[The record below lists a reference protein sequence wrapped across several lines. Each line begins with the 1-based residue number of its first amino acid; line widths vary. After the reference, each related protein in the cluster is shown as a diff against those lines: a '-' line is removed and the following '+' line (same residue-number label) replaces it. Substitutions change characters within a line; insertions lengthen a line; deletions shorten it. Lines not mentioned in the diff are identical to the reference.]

1 MMEFIKDIHEAK
13 MLRDDKN
20 ARVLTYTDCCER
32 LYLSLLCLE
41 MMRHYPKYNAFVKRY
56 AATTTNKNNYNI
68 FRMFSTD
75 VHNFIYFVVGDEDAL
90 DKLKDPKAAKLLR
103 NKTHLSTMALNRYLS
118 QLANNTEPK
127 GVSKLFIKLESELNI
142 KDPGYKNIRRLVT
155 NMQGVSNI
163 ERNNFTTRLLYAVRA
178 KLRSSDL
185 ISDFEKFV
193 NDKGL
198 ETKDV
203 KDNEPTISVPDLVPN
218 TLGLQYYRLLV
229 GAGNIMQAKRF
240 LDAVQSKQSI
250 PTTFVNGYLP
260 IIKMVDDIVAG
271 GPTYLQAL
279 RVLHQRAKKQ
289 RK

>member
-103 NKTHLSTMALNRYLS
+103 TKTHLSTMALNRYLS

-155 NMQGVSNI
+155 NIQGVSNI
-163 ERNNFTTRLLYAVRA
+163 ERSNFTTR
-178 KLRSSDL
+178 
-185 ISDFEKFV
+185 
-193 NDKGL
+193 
-198 ETKDV
+198 
-203 KDNEPTISVPDLVPN
+203 
-218 TLGLQYYRLLV
+218 
-229 GAGNIMQAKRF
+229 
-240 LDAVQSKQSI
+240 
-250 PTTFVNGYLP
+250 
-260 IIKMVDDIVAG
+260 
-271 GPTYLQAL
+271 
-279 RVLHQRAKKQ
+279 
-289 RK
+289 